1 MISVQEAPKETAVMH
16 FLASLED
23 EIVVLNDLAQAA
35 AEARVVPPDGT
46 TPNGLHRV
54 LERQAELCFS
64 LEGMRAKRET
74 LLNSNGHSG
83 RDLLVVV
90 LGVLPKED
98 HPGVVDVF
106 RRYIDAA
113 ELTQREIDINQEF
126 FSVALSSLEDTI
138 QEVVCTVSSGD
149 TYNSK
154 GSNSSESVALCVST
168 VT

>member
-1 MISVQEAPKETAVMH
+1 MISVQEAPKEVAVMH

-23 EIVVLNDLAQAA
+23 EIVILNDLAQATA
-35 AEARVVPPDGT
+35 GVRSVSPTGGAPV
-46 TPNGLHRV
+46 GLHRL
-54 LERQAELCFS
+54 LEKQAELCS
-64 LEGMRAKRET
+64 RLESMRAEREA
-74 LLNSNGHSG
+74 LLADEGHSTK
-83 RDLLVVV
+83 DLLVVV

-113 ELTQREIDINQEF
+113 ELTQKEININQEF
-126 FSVALSSLEDTI
+126 FSVALSSLEETI
-138 QEVVCTVSSGD
+138 QEVVCNASSGD